1 MDVNAIFQ
9 GLATAA
15 ATIPGLRTYATPPDS
30 VNPPVFTTVAMDLAY
45 HQTFG
50 TTGMSAIH
58 ITCGVYTSAGDTDA
72 GRKLL
77 IGYLSATGAQSILAA
92 LEADKTLGGA
102 CSTLVVDS
110 VHDAFRLYDIN
121 GVQFLGA
128 EFDLRV
134 WAT

>member
-9 GLATAA
+9 GLANAA

-30 VNPPVFTTVAMDLAY
+30 VNPPVFTTVAIDLAY

-50 TTGMSAIH
+50 ASGLGILH
-58 ITCGVYTSAGDTDA
+58 VTCGIYTSMGDTDA

-77 IGYLSATGAQSILAA
+77 MGYLAPSGAQSILAA

-102 CSTLVVDS
+102 CSTLVVDN
-110 VHDAFRLYDIN
+110 VHDAFRLYQIN
-121 GVQFLGA
+121 DNSYLGA